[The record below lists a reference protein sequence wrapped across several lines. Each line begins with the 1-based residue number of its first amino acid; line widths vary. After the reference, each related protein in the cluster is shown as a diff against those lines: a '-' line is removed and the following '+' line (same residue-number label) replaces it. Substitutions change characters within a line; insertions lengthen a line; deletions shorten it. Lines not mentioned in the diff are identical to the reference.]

1 MGRVLMDKNNTK
13 NTLFHWYDF
22 KLKIIAQSV
31 VTGFF
36 VGLIIV
42 LYRFLI
48 EKALGFSRMM
58 YLLAHSHLWL
68 IPLYIIILAAVA
80 YFIGW
85 LVEKE
90 PVSSGSGI
98 PQVEGILLG
107 RLHMRWWSVLGA
119 KFIAGILSIGAG
131 LSLGREGPSIQMG
144 AAVGQGTSRIFK
156 NIKVEEKYLLTS
168 GASAGL
174 AAAFNAPISGVIFAL
189 EEVHKNF
196 SPTVMIS
203 ALAASITSD
212 FLSEYF
218 FGMHPIFGF
227 KNVSPLPLMDY
238 GYIIFL
244 GILMGF
250 WGMLFNKSLL
260 TTQDLYAKLTWM
272 PARIKPIIAFLLAG
286 LAGFFLPQVLG
297 GGNDLITAISS
308 APLPFK
314 LIVIILIVK
323 FLFTMVS
330 YGSSVPGGIFLP
342 LLVIGALSGVVYG
355 NAIHMIFGFNK
366 AYMINMMI
374 LAMAGYFTAIV
385 KAPITGIVLI
395 TEMTGSFNHL
405 LAIAAVSMTAYI
417 VVSIMGSHPIYE
429 TLLHRILA
437 KNGSPV
443 ETSSA
448 SKSLIEASVC
458 CGSAIDGRLVKE
470 IKWPLRCLLVSIQR
484 GMEEIIPKGDTRI
497 YPGDYLIILADE
509 DMAAETREGILKIA
523 EDGHRHLVK

>member
-1 MGRVLMDKNNTK
+1 MDRNNTK

-42 LYRFLI
+42 LYRYLI
-48 EKALGFSRMM
+48 EKALGFSRTI
-58 YLLAHSHLWL
+58 YLLAHIHLWL
-68 IPLYIIILAAVA
+68 IPLYILILAAIG

-85 LVEKE
+85 VVEKE

-98 PQVEGILLG
+98 PQVEGVLLG
-107 RLHMRWWSVLGA
+107 KLRMRWWSVLLA
-119 KFIAGILSIGAG
+119 KFFAGILSIGTG

-144 AAVGQGTSRIFK
+144 AAIGQGASRIFK
-156 NIKVEEKYLLTS
+156 NIKVGEKYLLTS

-174 AAAFNAPISGVIFAL
+174 SAAFNAPISGVIFAL

-212 FLSEYF
+212 FVSEYF
-218 FGMHPIFGF
+218 FGMHPIFVF
-227 KNVSPLPLMDY
+227 KNVSPIPLTDY

-250 WGMLFNKSLL
+250 WGMLFNRVLL
-260 TTQDLYAKLTWM
+260 STQDLYAKLTWM
-272 PARIKPIIAFLLAG
+272 PARTKPIIAFLLAG

-308 APLPFK
+308 APLPLK

-323 FLFTMVS
+323 FLFTMAS

-366 AYMINMMI
+366 AYIINIMI

-395 TEMTGSFNHL
+395 TEMTGTFYHL
-405 LAIAAVSMTAYI
+405 LAIAVVSMTAYI
-417 VVSIMGSHPIYE
+417 VVSIMGSYPIYE
-429 TLLHRILA
+429 SLLHRILS
-437 KNGSPV
+437 KKESQV
-443 ETSSA
+443 KVTSA
-448 SKSLIEASVC
+448 SKVLIETSVC
-458 CGSAIDGRLVKE
+458 FGSVIDGKMVKE
-470 IKWPLRCLLVSIQR
+470 IEWPPRCLLVSIQR
-484 GMEEIIPKGDTRI
+484 GMEEIIPKGGTRI
-497 YPGDYLIILADE
+497 YPGDYLIVLANEDE
-509 DMAAETREGILKIA
+509 AAEIREGILAIS
-523 EDGHRHLVK
+523 EDGRQ